1 MEEEER
7 QRPTSLQSAKVCFEP
22 MTVELSKFSR
32 ADGRRECYL
41 PTGDPARAVQKVP
54 LPSSHEQTKLGSTSL
69 TKPFAQKA
77 DFVFEPIIPEI
88 WHSSPGSSRVS
99 ACGHPPTQT
108 DVIVLARTTQESTT
122 CSKIDPLGR

>member
-1 MEEEER
+1 M
-7 QRPTSLQSAKVCFEP
+7 CFEP

-77 DFVFEPIIPEI
+77 YFFFEPLIPI
-88 WHSSPGSSRVS
+88 S
-99 ACGHPPTQT
+99 
-108 DVIVLARTTQESTT
+108 
-122 CSKIDPLGR
+122 